1 MIDPTQ
7 PNSPTPPRS
16 PAGATTEER
25 LVALEQRLAQP
36 QADAGYVRVPKWAA
50 HLALAVVVMALVLA
64 LFTLP
69 TSPFA
74 QSPTPTPVA
83 VSAAPAQA
91 FVPQTPVPLDV
102 TSATRTLGDPN
113 AKIALVEYGDFQ

>member
-1 MIDPTQ
+1 MPDPQDPT
-7 PNSPTPPRS
+7 
-16 PAGATTEER
+16 AGSMTTEER
-25 LVALEQRLAQP
+25 LAAREQKFAPTQD
-36 QADAGYVRVPKWAA
+36 DAGYVRVPKWAIA
-50 HLALAVVVMALVLA
+50 VSAAVVVMALVLA

-74 QSPTPTPVA
+74 QSPTPTPIA

-91 FVPQTPVPLDV
+91 FVPQTPVPLSV